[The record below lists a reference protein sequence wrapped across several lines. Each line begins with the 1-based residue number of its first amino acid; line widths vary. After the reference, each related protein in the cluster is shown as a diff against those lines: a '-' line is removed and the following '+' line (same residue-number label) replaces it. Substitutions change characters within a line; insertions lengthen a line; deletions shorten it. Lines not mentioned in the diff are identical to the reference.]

1 MGCALLK
8 QVRALALMS
17 ALSCGGSASAA
28 WTYSFDFLGMSPEL
42 HRFQA
47 DLSSN
52 ITSALGLWTRHLARG
67 AALEIEVVLTDSTP
81 RAGGHSVASGFVRSE
96 GPHQVFEQG
105 VAYEI
110 RTGIDPNGNAPDLRI
125 LLNEA
130 YLLEE
135 LWFDPEP
142 ARRSTPVLASR
153 TDAVSVFAHEV
164 GHALAFNGWWNE
176 PLARWHRDF
185 GSPWDLATFDDGSL
199 RYFSGAKAMSLYGG
213 PVAVTAGNNWH
224 IGNSAGPGSDLLD
237 DLMNGLYFKRGTR
250 YDVSALDLAMLADMG
265 IALETVPEPSTVW
278 LLAAGLAGGL
288 GLRRFR
294 SSHAR

>member
-17 ALSCGGSASAA
+17 ALSFGGPASAA
-28 WTYSFDFLGMSPEL
+28 WTYSFDFVGMSPEV
-42 HRFQA
+42 HGFKA

-52 ITSALGLWTRHLARG
+52 ITSALGLWTRHLAGG

-81 RAGGHSVASGFVRSE
+81 RAGGYSMTSGFVRSQ
-96 GPHQVFEQG
+96 GPHHVFEQG

-125 LLNEA
+125 LINEE
-130 YLLEE
+130 YLREE

-142 ARRSTPVLASR
+142 TLRSTPVLDSR

-164 GHALAFNGWWNE
+164 GHVLAFNGWWNE

-185 GSPWDLATFDDGSL
+185 GSPWDLATYDDGSL
-199 RYFSGAKAMSLYGG
+199 RYFTGTRAMSLYGS
-213 PVAVTAGNNWH
+213 PVPVTAGNNWH
-224 IGNSAGPGSDLLD
+224 IGNSVGPGSDLLD
-237 DLMNGLYFKRGTR
+237 DLMNGLSFKRGTR

-265 IALETVPEPSTVW
+265 IALETVPEPSTVL
-278 LLAAGLAGGL
+278 LLAAGLAGLL
-288 GLRRFR
+288 GFRRFR